1 MGNLRVSSILLLSL
15 MVGSII
21 AAFANN
27 FHQDVEIQDV
37 EITWGGRHDQV
48 LGRGDLLTLT
58 MDKNSGGAGFKSNRD
73 YLFGRFNMQMKLIAG
88 NSAGTVT
95 TFYVRR
101 LNLAN

>member
-1 MGNLRVSSILLLSL
+1 MLLLSL

-27 FHQDVEIQDV
+27 FHQDVEI
-37 EITWGGRHDQV
+37 TWGGRHAQV

-58 MDKNSGGAGFKSNRD
+58 MDKSSGGAGFKSSRD